1 MRRFAPR
8 SAQSL
13 LRWLVR
19 WSVRSGIALA
29 AMAAAEAIATPI
41 QAPSGG
47 QVRALVVG
55 IDDYQFE
62 KRLKGAVADARD
74 LEGAL
79 RRAGVASSDL
89 TVLIDAEATRPAV
102 VAAMARLIDQTRAND
117 LVLVSFAGHG
127 TQRPE
132 SVRGSKPDGLDEAF
146 VLHDFDRRSTRRN
159 PDLVIG
165 PELRHWLGLLEAKG
179 ADVVFLADT
188 CHGGGLTREV
198 DPRAGEMSYRSSAIG
213 AAAAA
218 ELDLVSQPADAYRD
232 ENTFKRVSFLA
243 AVDRNSKA
251 PEVDIPG
258 QPTKRGALSYAMA
271 RAIDGNA
278 VSRGDGVVSR
288 NDLFAYARQVVSQ
301 YAQEKQTIVTE
312 PTRGAGTLDRV
323 IWRSLSS
330 TAVAPAADTAA
341 GPPSDPKPVRIAVL
355 NGDASVLAGV
365 KPIFTPFVVT
375 ANDADLSWDARTK
388 DALVASDVVAR
399 GIEATDV
406 PAVVDRVRALRELA
420 VISERR
426 PQTIVLKP
434 DNGLH
439 HRGEVLL
446 FEARAMNDRHALVL
460 NIAGDGR
467 VQFLFPLP
475 NDAPRVAD
483 ANWQLKFQV
492 REPFGSDTVI
502 AIVSDRPLAALETEL
517 KSLDG
522 RRAAGRVPQLVRQLL
537 PQTGATRLG
546 FASVFTAP

>member
-1 MRRFAPR
+1 MM
-8 SAQSL
+8 
-13 LRWLVR
+13 R
-19 WSVRSGIALA
+19 WSVQSCLGAGIALA
-29 AMAAAEAIATPI
+29 AMAAAEAIANPI

-55 IDDYQFE
+55 IDDYLFE
-62 KRLKGAVADARD
+62 RRLKGAVADARD

-79 RRAGVASSDL
+79 RRAGVPSSDL
-89 TVLIDAEATRPAV
+89 AVLIDAEATRPTV
-102 VAAMARLIDQTRAND
+102 VAAMTRLVEQTRAND
-117 LVLVSFAGHG
+117 LVIISFAGHG

-165 PELRHWLGLLEAKG
+165 PEMRHWLGQLEAKG

-198 DPRAGEMSYRSSAIG
+198 DPRAEEMSYRSSAIG

-258 QPTKRGALSYAMA
+258 QPTKRGALSYAVA

-278 VSRGDGVVSR
+278 LARGDGVVSR

-312 PTRGAGTLDRV
+312 PTRGTGTLDRV
-323 IWRSLSS
+323 VWRSLSS
-330 TAVAPAADTAA
+330 PGTATAVDTAA
-341 GPPSDPKPVRIAVL
+341 GPPPDAKPMRVAVL
-355 NGDASVLAGV
+355 NGDASALAGI

-375 ANDADLSWDARTK
+375 PTASDADLSWDARTK

-406 PAVVDRVRALRELA
+406 PAVVDRVRSLSELA

-426 PQTIVLKP
+426 PQTIALEP
-434 DNGLH
+434 NNGLH
-439 HRGEVLL
+439 HRGEILL
-446 FEARAMNDRHALVL
+446 FEARGINDKHALVF

-467 VQFLFPLP
+467 VQFLFPLAT
-475 NDAPRVAD
+475 DAPRVAD
-483 ANWQLKFQV
+483 ASWQLKFQV
-492 REPFGSDTVI
+492 REPFGSDTVV

-522 RRAAGRVPQLVRQLL
+522 RRAAGRVPQLVRQML
-537 PQTGATRLG
+537 PQMGAARLG